1 MKATKEEGKEKGY
14 SVRSMYCPKLG
25 ATKGERPCFITQVS
39 PQNTKVE
46 SQSQGIRREIRCAF
60 RPQPSPENVKP

>member
-14 SVRSMYCPKLG
+14 SVRSMYYQKLG
-25 ATKGERPCFITQVS
+25 GTKGERPCFITQVS

-46 SQSQGIRREIRCAF
+46 SHKEQGE
-60 RPQPSPENVKP
+60 K